1 WVGYARG
8 RGAPASVDVGFRP
21 DLSEHVPFHW
31 RLDVVSRCT
40 DILARAEAAGN
51 RFVSRRAQ
59 ADATYLRALLG
70 ERLPLGDYLR
80 RTQGSDAF
88 GWPESYLSAR
98 RAHAEAA
105 LDGLGIAWGPS
116 TAEQLRQLQSPISA
130 EEAEL

>member
-1 WVGYARG
+1 MALALRDELEAILRG
-8 RGAPASVDVGFRP
+8 WDAYERSRGALPIVDFDFRP
-21 DLSEHVPFHW
+21 DLTEHTPVHS
-31 RLDVVSRCT
+31 RLDALSRCT

-88 GWPESYLSAR
+88 GWPDSY
-98 RAHAEAA
+98 
-105 LDGLGIAWGPS
+105 
-116 TAEQLRQLQSPISA
+116 
-130 EEAEL
+130 